1 MTRAWADQR
10 YAKFDQY
17 SDEADCDLTMPVY
30 DSLALFYT
38 SVKDTCHL
46 SRVQSWRTDCLDAKG
61 VLDSAMRTGH
71 LALALF
77 RPRCDSIVFMSVSIN
92 LSNVYLSLED
102 YEQALSVCDTAI
114 AHWNVGWNAPVTRNG
129 LYTNRAIALAYLGRF
144 PEAVEAFRAL
154 LRFAIEID
162 HEYNKI
168 DAYTNLGTIFG
179 IMDAQS
185 NGMFLDSSEKY
196 QLRALDLM
204 RVDGPGERIMT
215 QYLNLASLAL
225 DRGQFDKALSY
236 TDTAQLI
243 DPILK
248 SLPQSITL
256 SRSRS
261 KILEQMG
268 RLSEAM
274 DHLKRYIVL
283 KDSLL
288 NEDKVKAIAD
298 VQEKYES
305 EKKVRQIQDLELQNL
320 NSELIRARTARTRNI
335 LLFSSIGILLLAG
348 GLWSRL
354 RFVHKSRLAISKEKE
369 ISESLLHNILPEE
382 VANEL
387 RLKGYSEARE
397 FEHVTILFT
406 DFKGFTEISEHLSP
420 AELVSE
426 IDTCFK
432 AFDAIVTHYGI
443 EKIKTIGDAY
453 MAVGGLPDPEGVS
466 PSDVVNAGIE
476 MQEFVIQRNEERTLM
491 ELPAFEMRVGIHTG
505 PVVAGIVGIKKFQY
519 DIWGDTVN
527 TASRMES
534 SCDVGQVNISEST
547 YLLVREQFDC
557 VYRGEIEVKGK
568 GEVKMYFAR
577 KGDSIAPQTNQETD
591 DDSPTARRA

>member
-1 MTRAWADQR
+1 
-10 YAKFDQY
+10 
-17 SDEADCDLTMPVY
+17 
-30 DSLALFYT
+30 
-38 SVKDTCHL
+38 
-46 SRVQSWRTDCLDAKG
+46 
-61 VLDSAMRTGH
+61 
-71 LALALF
+71 
-77 RPRCDSIVFMSVSIN
+77 
-92 LSNVYLSLED
+92 
-102 YEQALSVCDTAI
+102 
-114 AHWNVGWNAPVTRNG
+114 
-129 LYTNRAIALAYLGRF
+129 
-144 PEAVEAFRAL
+144 
-154 LRFAIEID
+154 
-162 HEYNKI
+162 
-168 DAYTNLGTIFG
+168 
-179 IMDAQS
+179 
-185 NGMFLDSSEKY
+185 
-196 QLRALDLM
+196 
-204 RVDGPGERIMT
+204 
-215 QYLNLASLAL
+215 
-225 DRGQFDKALSY
+225 
-236 TDTAQLI
+236 
-243 DPILK
+243 
-248 SLPQSITL
+248 
-256 SRSRS
+256 
-261 KILEQMG
+261 MG

-577 KGDSIAPQTNQETD
+577 KGDSFAPQTNQETD
-591 DDSPTARRA
+591 DDSPTARRV